1 MNKQNN
7 RGHGKDKTQNS
18 PSRPFTA
25 VEWGELLLYT
35 VFFFFLFFFERHRQF
50 TVFCVSIQTLIT

>member
-18 PSRPFTA
+18 PSRPITA
-25 VEWGELLLYT
+25 VELKEWEEIIIIYAIY
-35 VFFFFLFFFERHRQF
+35 LFFQSQF
-50 TVFCVSIQTLIT
+50 TVLIVSIQTLIT